1 MNGPDPCG
9 VGAGPPS
16 NRSIMLKS
24 KLKPALVIVAMI
36 VLLLSGSR
44 VHEPLQAWLRSLL
57 RWVDGLGH
65 WGPLMFILIYIVGC
79 LLFLP
84 ASLLTLGAGILF
96 GALRGSMFA
105 WTGATLGATAAF
117 LVGRYVARDWA
128 AGKIAANPG
137 FAAVDQ
143 AAASEG
149 WKIVGLIRL
158 SPIFPF
164 SVMNYACGITRV
176 SLRDYV
182 FASAAGMLPGTIFYA
197 YLGSVIGDLENLRS
211 VNRQKSPVEWVLYS
225 IGLLATIA
233 VAIYV
238 ARIARKALAQRIRV

>member
-1 MNGPDPCG
+1 MNRPDPCG
-9 VGAGPPS
+9 VGAGPHS
-16 NRSIMLKS
+16 NRSITLKS

-65 WGPLMFILIYIVGC
+65 WGPVMFILIYIVGC

-84 ASLLTLGAGILF
+84 GSLLTLGAGVLF

-117 LVGRYVARDWA
+117 LVGRYFARDWA
-128 AGKIAANPG
+128 AGKIAANRG

-143 AAASEG
+143 AVASEG

-182 FASAAGMLPGTIFYA
+182 FASAAGMLPGTILYA

-211 VNRQKSPVEWVLYS
+211 GNRQKSPVEWVLYS

-238 ARIARKALAQRIRV
+238 ARIARKTLAQRIRV